1 MRGSFSIKAVFP
13 TIAPD
18 LDYDALDEVT
28 DGTAA
33 QLAYLYAALD
43 PTTTPERKA
52 ELRDRLLI
60 YCKQDTWAMVEV
72 AYFLQHLSRPVR
84 LRR

>member
-18 LDYDALDEVT
+18 LDYGNLDEVT
-28 DGTAA
+28 DGTGA
-33 QLAYLYAALD
+33 QVAYLYAAVD
-43 PTTTPERKA
+43 PHTSPARKA
-52 ELRDRLLI
+52 ALRDRLLT

-72 AYFLQHLSRPVR
+72 AYFLQRLSRPPYPQ
-84 LRR
+84 